1 MRRKPLYNDLNM
13 KKYAVAAIL
22 SLLSLCSYADTG
34 IGTSIIPENVT
45 SVDPQPGQ
53 RVNLGISG
61 SPLGL
66 QYISVMFKR
75 DVAVNPECE
84 GEACIYLH
92 GDDTPL
98 QTVGVSGATVDYDQH
113 KMGCVLFPFSCVAD
127 GLYRVTIPEGFWIL
141 QGDTPAYSGAFDLY
155 YEVYMPQRISP
166 AEQVVK
172 ELSEFRLEFPDFE
185 QARLLSSKKI
195 EFYRHSSPD
204 VYPLTVTEGTNDDGS
219 PANYI
224 LIKLREPVKT
234 QGEYSLF
241 IKAGAAE
248 GVNAAGTGEETT
260 DVNMEALYTY
270 TLSQIDPPSIV
281 PEEGA
286 VESFVPF
293 ELTVPKGAEFWFVN
307 DRAVSFIYPVNGD
320 GSLARA
326 AAYRLTTSRKE
337 ESDVITLTINE
348 NGRPADNIQARPGK
362 YALQLASGLFSGSW
376 NGEFIN
382 SAPFIYYYQ
391 IVSTPEGVEMNSIGE
406 GQALPGGVYTL
417 DGRKIANGAETIG
430 IEALP
435 GGVYVIDG
443 KKKYIGK

>member
-1 MRRKPLYNDLNM
+1 
-13 KKYAVAAIL
+13 
-22 SLLSLCSYADTG
+22 
-34 IGTSIIPENVT
+34 
-45 SVDPQPGQ
+45 
-53 RVNLGISG
+53 
-61 SPLGL
+61 
-66 QYISVMFKR
+66 
-75 DVAVNPECE
+75 
-84 GEACIYLH
+84 
-92 GDDTPL
+92 
-98 QTVGVSGATVDYDQH
+98 
-113 KMGCVLFPFSCVAD
+113 
-127 GLYRVTIPEGFWIL
+127 
-141 QGDTPAYSGAFDLY
+141 
-155 YEVYMPQRISP
+155 
-166 AEQVVK
+166 
-172 ELSEFRLEFPDFE
+172 
-185 QARLLSSKKI
+185 
-195 EFYRHSSPD
+195 
-204 VYPLTVTEGTNDDGS
+204 
-219 PANYI
+219 
-224 LIKLREPVKT
+224 
-234 QGEYSLF
+234 
-241 IKAGAAE
+241 
-248 GVNAAGTGEETT
+248 
-260 DVNMEALYTY
+260 LYTY

-320 GSLARA
+320 GSLARD